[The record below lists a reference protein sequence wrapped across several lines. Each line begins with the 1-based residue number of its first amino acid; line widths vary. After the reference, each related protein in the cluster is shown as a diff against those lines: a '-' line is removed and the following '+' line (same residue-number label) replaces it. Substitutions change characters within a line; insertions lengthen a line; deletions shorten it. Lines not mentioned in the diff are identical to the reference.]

1 MALEFRICLV
11 FRILEISVLKN
22 MIISSK
28 ELLTKAQEEGY
39 AVGAFNTSDLE
50 ITKAIFAAVEKMKS
64 PLIIQTS
71 EGEIEHGGKE
81 IFFQYIKEFAEKA
94 SVPVNINLDHGKSFE
109 ICKWAIDVGY
119 TSVMLDGSELE
130 LEENI
135 ALTKKVADYAHA
147 KDVVVE
153 GEVGLVPYPKKG
165 ESFEVMKAD
174 PIEAE
179 RFAKETGVDF
189 LAAGF
194 GSVHGAYKGNPKL
207 DFELLKQLRERINIP
222 LILHGGSDI
231 SEEDIKKAVS
241 MGICKVNVN
250 TEIRMAFANGLR
262 EVLKDKDIHKPYEIM
277 KPVEEK
283 ITDVVKNKIEMFGSE
298 NMGQI

>member
-1 MALEFRICLV
+1 
-11 FRILEISVLKN
+11 
-22 MIISSK
+22 MIVSSK
-28 ELLTKAQEEGY
+28 ILLKKAQEEGY

-50 ITKAIFAAVEKMKS
+50 ITKAIFAAVESKKS

-71 EGEIEHGGKE
+71 EGEIEHGGKDL
-81 IFFQYIKEFAEKA
+81 FFHYLKEFAEKA
-94 SVPVNINLDHGKSFE
+94 GVPVNINLDHGESFE
-109 ICKWAIDVGY
+109 ICKWAIDIGY
-119 TSVMLDGSELE
+119 TSVMIDASKLE

-135 ALTKKVADYAHA
+135 ALTRKVVDYAHA

-174 PIEAE
+174 PIETE

-194 GSVHGAYKGNPKL
+194 GSVHGKYKGNPKL
-207 DFELLKQLRERINIP
+207 DFELLKQLKERINVP
-222 LILHGGSDI
+222 LVLHGGSDI
-231 SEEDIKKAVS
+231 SEDDIKKAVS

-250 TEIRMAFANGLR
+250 TEIRMAFADGLR
-262 EVLKDKDIHKPYEIM
+262 DVLKDPDIHKPYEIM
-277 KPVEEK
+277 KPVEER
-283 ITDVVKNKIEMFGSE
+283 ITEVVKNKIEIFGSGNRE
-298 NMGQI
+298 SALIYH